1 MNHQQ
6 EYLIFP
12 KKKKIKVNS
21 KKVLKSNI
29 IDLFAGIGGFHIGA
43 SSSYLKIG
51 RKINPLIVSEL
62 ENSCQEIYRENFNC
76 EVLGDINNIPIND
89 YKNHEVDLI
98 TAGFPCQPFSN
109 SGRKLG
115 LDDPRGKFYYKIEEF
130 IKHFEPK
137 SFILENVPGI
147 KKNGGGNYNSLL
159 SSSPQK
165 IGNTMKFLEDNLV
178 KLSNYSIKWIELNS
192 ADFGSPQVRKRVY
205 IIGLHKDYN
214 KLVLNFPFFKEN
226 NFISI
231 VDHIKQPELELNNNQ
246 KDNILS
252 FMSKPPSYN
261 NGMRRVGQA
270 YLCKGGNVGQAY
282 HAYGKVPTLTKV
294 WAKFLPIYFP
304 HNSENL
310 PNIGEKQFMPNKF
323 YGKGYARKASIK
335 ELAALQGFPKSY
347 IPHKKRTIASEHFG
361 NSVNTKVVEAIAD
374 LLTESLY

>member
-159 SSSPQK
+159 SLSPQK

-231 VDHIKQPELELNNNQ
+231 VDRIKQPELELNNNQ

-323 YGKGYARKASIK
+323 YGKGYVRKASIK

>member
-1 MNHQQ
+1 MNHPSQ
-6 EYLIFP
+6 YRLFSD
-12 KKKKIKVNS
+12 KKKKKVNS
-21 KKVLKSNI
+21 EKMYKSNI

-43 SSSYLKIG
+43 SSSYCKIA

-62 ENSCQEIYRENFNC
+62 ENSCQEVYRKNFNC
-76 EVLGDINNIPIND
+76 EVLGDINNIPIYD
-89 YKNHEVDLI
+89 YKNYEVDLI

-115 LDDPRGKFYYKIEEF
+115 LEDPRGKFYYKIEEF

-147 KKNGGGNYNSLL
+147 KNNGGGNYYSLL
-159 SSSPQK
+159 SSYPQK
-165 IGNTMKFLEDNLV
+165 IGKTMKFLEDNLV

-205 IIGLHKDYN
+205 IIGLHKDFN

-231 VDHIKQPELELNNNQ
+231 VDKIKQPNLELNNNQ
-246 KDNILS
+246 KENILS
-252 FMSKPPSYN
+252 FMSNPPSIN
-261 NGMRRVGQA
+261 HGMRRVGQA

-304 HNSENL
+304 HDSENL
-310 PNIGEKQFMPNKF
+310 PKIGEKKFIPNEF
-323 YGKGYARKASIK
+323 YGKGYIRKASIK
-335 ELAALQGFPKSY
+335 EIAALQGFPKSY
-347 IPHKKRTIASEHFG
+347 ISHENRTIASEHFG
-361 NSVNTKVVEAIAD
+361 NSVNTKVIEAITD
-374 LLTESLY
+374 LLIASIY